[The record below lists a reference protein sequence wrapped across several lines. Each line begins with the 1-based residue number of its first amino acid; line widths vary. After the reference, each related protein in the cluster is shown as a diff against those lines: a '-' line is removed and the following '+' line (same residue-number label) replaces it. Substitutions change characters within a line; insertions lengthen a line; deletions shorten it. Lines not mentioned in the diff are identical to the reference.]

1 MPSPICQRNERRG
14 RIMPD
19 KVKIHHHTHTHFEEQ
34 LLKILVIQSNAL
46 WEMSEQLKKLNE
58 RSGFS
63 NTGGSGLR

>member
-1 MPSPICQRNERRG
+1 MT
-14 RIMPD
+14 D

-34 LLKILVIQSNAL
+34 LLRILVIQSNAL